1 MGPPGPVRYFVTD
14 RRVSAVSPN
23 AFREAV
29 GRAFATWQ
37 AVPTATVSFEEV
49 GFTGVRPSAEDG
61 MTTVGFEDRSD
72 LDERVV
78 AVTSILLEITTGE
91 IVESDIVFN
100 TASRWSV
107 DGGGLGF
114 DVETIALHEIG
125 HLFGLGHSAIGE
137 TEIGDGSRRLV
148 GAETIMFPLAF
159 TIGSTQGRTLRPD
172 DVAGVSDLYPGASFR
187 ERTGSVE
194 GRIQK
199 EGASVVGAHVVA
211 FNLETQALI
220 GGFTIGADGRY
231 VVAGLEPGPYVI
243 RVEPLDETDLDSFF
257 GDVEPI
263 DIDFQVAFA
272 PQVVVVPAGS
282 TTVVDVQVV
291 GK

>member
-1 MGPPGPVRYFVTD
+1 M
-14 RRVSAVSPN
+14 
-23 AFREAV
+23 
-29 GRAFATWQ
+29 
-37 AVPTATVSFEEV
+37 
-49 GFTGVRPSAEDG
+49 
-61 MTTVGFEDRSD
+61 
-72 LDERVV
+72 
-78 AVTSILLEITTGE
+78 AVTSILLEITTEE